1 MQKTKKGVD
10 SRKIGNNKI
19 KLCAR
24 SVFISDREVELTPQ
38 EFELLEVLVRN
49 RNIALSR
56 EQLLE
61 LAWGID
67 YMGDTR
73 TVDVHINKLRKKLD
87 FEDVIKTV
95 YKMGYRL
102 EV

>member
-1 MQKTKKGVD
+1 M
-10 SRKIGNNKI
+10 
-19 KLCAR
+19 
-24 SVFISDREVELTPQ
+24 FISDREVELTPQ